1 MHVSRYRAI
10 PVIRHVAQGRAPEHY
25 PPEGPARGLGG
36 QELIIGQLEQGCT
49 LLGSEMPDC

>member
-10 PVIRHVAQGRAPEHY
+10 PVIRHVAQGRTPEHY